1 LAPAVAFLVPTLFI
15 PISVDAYVLPRA
27 SLTLAGGGLLAAAG
41 MLVGRRPL
49 HALRVPVL
57 AAVLAAALAAL
68 FSIAP
73 IVSLVGTYG
82 RYESLPVRLAY
93 IGLFCGAM
101 WIGEREWTVT
111 AFLAGCAVAATE
123 GIYQAWTHALA
134 RPDGN
139 LGQPNLLGALLAM
152 AIPLALDRA
161 LRRAPSPGS
170 AGYSP
175 DSPPHEAG
183 FLAVPAKPF
192 GFVGWVKGTPGAGES
207 GRSHAGRVWLALAG
221 LYGLALVLSVSRSG
235 WLGAM
240 TGVCVLAIFTAR
252 PRQLPA
258 ITAAAALALAVAALL
273 VLFSPLRMLNNDPPS
288 FRLGIW
294 RDSLSVIVER
304 PLTGW
309 GQDTMGL
316 VFGRH
321 QSADWVAGSNI
332 DRAHSMPLDL
342 AATQGLLGL
351 AACTWLFCVWWL
363 GIWRHRDL
371 PGLAGIA
378 GAAAA
383 YLASVLLNFDWA
395 PAAAAFWLLAGA
407 GWPGPSR
414 NQPAVRPSG
423 AWGAGIRVVAA
434 GAAALS
440 GLIIAVVPMVADVA
454 YFARQPGTAA
464 ALVPWQPRYEVAKG
478 DLASLRYAAAVGDPD
493 PATYVA
499 LGDAEAQAGHAEAS
513 AAAYRQAL
521 ERYPYDTDAR
531 QRLAAAPRSAR

>member
-27 SLTLAGGGLLAAAG
+27 GLTLAGGGLLAG
-41 MLVGRRPL
+41 VGLLVGRRPL
-49 HALRVPVL
+49 RALRVPVL

-68 FSIAP
+68 LSVAP

-93 IGLFCGAM
+93 IGLFCGAI

-183 FLAVPAKPF
+183 F
-192 GFVGWVKGTPGAGES
+192 VGAPGAAES
-207 GRSHAGRVWLALAG
+207 GRSHARRIWLALAG

-240 TGVCVLAIFTAR
+240 AGVCVLAIFTAR
-252 PRQLPA
+252 PRQRPA
-258 ITAAAALALAVAALL
+258 ITAAAALALAAAALL

-304 PLTGW
+304 PVTGW

-351 AACTWLFCVWWL
+351 AACTWLFGVWWL
-363 GIWRHRDL
+363 GIWRHREL

-407 GWPGPSR
+407 GWPAPSR
-414 NQPAVRPSG
+414 HEPAVRRSG

-454 YFARQPGTAA
+454 YYARQPGTAA
-464 ALVPWQPRYEVAKG
+464 ALVPWQPRYQVAKG

-493 PATYVA
+493 PETYVA
-499 LGDAEAQAGHAEAS
+499 LGDAEARAGHAEAS